1 MSAYNMSQSPMES
14 RLKLSKQ
21 SSVEPVDTT
30 GYKSIMGVLCYLLHT
45 WSDLAFPVGY
55 LSWFMEAPHDDHL
68 AAIKCLLR
76 YVVGMCNHGLHYTRR
91 DEGWPKLA
99 RYYDGDLMGDVDT
112 RKITSGI
119 VFFLND
125 NSITWQAT
133 KQRVVALSSYEV
145 EYITVAAAACQG
157 IWLGWLLTELVGS
170 TIGTPVLFIDNQSTI
185 ALCRNPVF
193 HDRSKHIDVRYHFIQ
208 ECIEEGSIIVRYMAM
223 MEQLADLLTK
233 TLGRNHF

>member
-1 MSAYNMSQSPMES
+1 
-14 RLKLSKQ
+14 
-21 SSVEPVDTT
+21 
-30 GYKSIMGVLCYLLHT
+30 
-45 WSDLAFPVGY
+45 
-55 LSWFMEAPHDDHL
+55 
-68 AAIKCLLR
+68 
-76 YVVGMCNHGLHYTRR
+76 
-91 DEGWPKLA
+91 
-99 RYYDGDLMGDVDT
+99 MGDVDT

-170 TIGTPVLFIDNQSTI
+170 TIGTPVLFIDNQSAI

-223 MEQLADLLTK
+223 MEQLVDLLTK
-233 TLGRNHF
+233 ALGRNHF